1 MDAREPLVSVI
12 VPVYN
17 VEKFL
22 RKCLDSL
29 INQTYKNLE
38 ILVVNDGSTDSSG
51 AICDEYAQRDDRIR
65 VFHKQNGGLAS
76 SRNYAIPHVTGDYI
90 SYIDS
95 DDWVDLDL
103 YRRVVDKFAAHPDI
117 DVVYVDYNFVMK
129 DSSYTAPLN
138 IPRKGVS
145 TKPTTDEPLYPE
157 LLELYARDAISPSA
171 CTKIYRKEILE
182 GLRFVEGLNYED
194 VDYTFFAT
202 CRVKGYAALDEE
214 RKFIGYFYNQTN
226 TTSIT
231 HTLRPDVEHALIN
244 LLRMAEQLSKTNP
257 RLVPYVGT
265 RARRQQD
272 AILAHY
278 KLQEESLRRV
288 IPYISKVVTLPALPE
303 STARALRYKF
313 MALCPA
319 LSARLIRLWVK
330 YK

>member
-1 MDAREPLVSVI
+1 MSAYEPLVSVI

-38 ILVVNDGSTDSSG
+38 ILVVNDGSTDTSG
-51 AICDEYAQRDDRIR
+51 AICDEYAERDGRIR
-65 VFHKQNGGLAS
+65 VFHKKNGGLAS
-76 SRNYAIPHVTGDYI
+76 SRNHALPHVTGDYI

-103 YRRVVDKFAAHPDI
+103 YRRVVAKFAAHPDI
-117 DVVYVDYNFVMK
+117 DVVYLDYDFVMR
-129 DSSYTAPLN
+129 DSSYTAPLH
-138 IPRKGVS
+138 IPNKGIS
-145 TKPTTDEPLYPE
+145 SKTTDDEPRYPE
-157 LLELYARDAISPSA
+157 LLELYARDMISPSA
-171 CTKIYRKEILE
+171 CTKIYRKEILH

-202 CRVKGYAALDEE
+202 CRVRGFAALDEE
-214 RKFIGYFYNQTN
+214 RKYIAYFYNQTN
-226 TTSIT
+226 ETSIT

-244 LLRMAEQLSKTNP
+244 LLRMAEHLSVSNP

-278 KLQEESLRRV
+278 KLQDESLKRV
-288 IPYISKVVTLPALPE
+288 VPYIAKVVTLPALPE
-303 STARALRYKF
+303 STARSLRYKF
-313 MALCPA
+313 MALCPSLA
-319 LSARLIRLWVK
+319 AKLIRLWVK
-330 YK
+330 YR